1 MTITIIIKPRDDNA
15 IDGEYWQHAWIYI
28 FIYTIHFTCSLPL
41 RVSLVSA
48 SQQRRRRRPSAARSP
63 ALRCFAL
70 PACSLARVSARVT
83 ASICL
88 QPSNIH
94 PAHAPNTHPLRHR
107 HHPALPHPPP
117 IPPSIRHRRIATP
130 TPPATLRAKPVH
142 TNPSQI
148 TPAAPRGGAASV
160 TTAHPPTCGCLPP
173 SISRRSRSAQG
184 ALTTA

>member
-1 MTITIIIKPRDDNA
+1 MTMIIIIIKPRDDNA

-41 RVSLVSA
+41 RVSLVSGFGC
-48 SQQRRRRRPSAARSP
+48 QQRRRRRPSAARSP
-63 ALRCFAL
+63 ALLCFAL

-107 HHPALPHPPP
+107 HRPALPPSTPHPSIHPPSPHRYANTSDFACQARAYP
-117 IPPSIRHRRIATP
+117 I
-130 TPPATLRAKPVH
+130 
-142 TNPSQI
+142 
-148 TPAAPRGGAASV
+148 
-160 TTAHPPTCGCLPP
+160 HPK
-173 SISRRSRSAQG
+173 SRLLLQG
-184 ALTTA
+184 VALHL